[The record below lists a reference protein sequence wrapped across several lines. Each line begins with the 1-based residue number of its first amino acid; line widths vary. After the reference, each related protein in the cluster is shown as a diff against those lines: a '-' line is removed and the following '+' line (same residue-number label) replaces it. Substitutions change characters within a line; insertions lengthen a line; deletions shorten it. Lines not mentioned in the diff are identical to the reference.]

1 MKLCLVCSSGGH
13 FLQLY
18 SLKELWGDYERFW
31 VSFAHSDTRC
41 LIENEKKYWAHHP
54 TNRNIKNLVKNLLL
68 AYKILRKEKPDA
80 IISTG
85 AGVAVPFIYWGRLL
99 GIKTI
104 YIESLARVES
114 LSLSGKLVYPV
125 TQYLLVQWP
134 QLAAKYK
141 KAVYKGQVI

>member
-18 SLKELWGDYERFW
+18 SLKELWGDYDRFW
-31 VSFAHSDTRC
+31 VSFPNSDTRS
-41 LIENEKKYWAHHP
+41 LIESEKKYWAHHP
-54 TNRNIKNLVKNLLL
+54 TNRNIKNLVKNLFL
-68 AYKILRKEKPDA
+68 AYKILRKERPDA

-85 AGVAVPFIYWGRLL
+85 AGIAVPFMYVGKLF
-99 GIKTI
+99 GINTLF
-104 YIESLARVES
+104 IESLTRVES

-125 TQYLLVQWP
+125 VRHFLVQWP
-134 QLAAKYK
+134 QLAEKYK

>member
-13 FLQLY
+13 FLQLNY
-18 SLKELWGDYERFW
+18 LKELWADYDRFW
-31 VSFAHSDTRC
+31 VSFPHSDTTC

-54 TNRNIKNLVKNLLL
+54 TNRNIKNLAKNLLL

-85 AGVAVPFIYWGRLL
+85 AGVAVPFIYLGRLL
-99 GIKTI
+99 NINTI
-104 YIESLARVES
+104 YVESLARVES

-125 TQYLLVQWP
+125 VRHFLVQWP
-134 QLAAKYK
+134 QLANKYK